1 MASFFIGQ
9 YRLKVY
15 KNGKSKFLKF
25 NQMKKLLLL
34 IALLFLNISFGQKI
48 ATTYYF
54 IRHAEKV
61 DNSQNPDLSTS
72 GLERAALWNK
82 IFSEVSFDK
91 IYSTEYRRTIQTAS
105 PTATAQNIQIKL
117 YNPKNITIESFKKET
132 LGKKV
137 LIVGHS
143 NTTPKF
149 VNQMINQ
156 NIFTDIEDG
165 TFGNLY
171 IVTII
176 EGEIIFQLLK
186 LP

>member
-117 YNPKNITIESFKKET
+117 YNPKNIAIESFKKET

-171 IVTII
+171 IVIII
-176 EGEIIFQLLK
+176 EGEITFQLLK

>member
-1 MASFFIGQ
+1 
-9 YRLKVY
+9 
-15 KNGKSKFLKF
+15 
-25 NQMKKLLLL
+25 MKKFLLLL
-34 IALLFLNISFGQKI
+34 TLLFLNISFAQSKI
-48 ATTYYF
+48 TTYYF

-61 DNSQNPDLSTS
+61 DNSQNPDLSEK
-72 GLERAALWNK
+72 GLKRAELWNN
-82 IFSEVSFDK
+82 IFSEVDFDE
-91 IYSTEYRRTIQTAS
+91 IYSTDYKRTLQTAS
-105 PTATAQNIQIKL
+105 PTATTKKIEIKL
-117 YNPKNITIESFKKET
+117 YNPKTINIESFKKET

-149 VNQMINQ
+149 VNDIINQ
-156 NIFTDIEDG
+156 NLFSDIEDE

-176 EGEIIFQLLK
+176 DGIISSQLLK

>member
-1 MASFFIGQ
+1 MEQ
-9 YRLKVY
+9 
-15 KNGKSKFLKF
+15 
-25 NQMKKLLLL
+25 
-34 IALLFLNISFGQKI
+34 
-48 ATTYYF
+48 
-54 IRHAEKV
+54 
-61 DNSQNPDLSTS
+61 D
-72 GLERAALWNK
+72 
-82 IFSEVSFDK
+82 IFRSSFDE
-91 IYSTEYRRTIQTAS
+91 IYSTEYGRTIQTAS
-105 PTATAQNIQIKL
+105 PTAAAKNIQIKL

-171 IVTII
+171 IVIII
-176 EGEIIFQLLK
+176 EGEITFQLLK